1 MRKVH
6 LGQTKSQNPGAVTAE
21 RHCRNLRE
29 PCPEMGTFGG
39 AKIGGRGNPQWS
51 RGRREGGKVI
61 ERINV
66 TNLTVL
72 GN

>member
-21 RHCRNLRE
+21 RHYRNLRE
-29 PCPEMGTFGG
+29 PCPEIGIFGR
-39 AKIGGRGNPQWS
+39 AKIGVRGNPQWS
-51 RGRREGGKVI
+51 WGRCEGGKVI